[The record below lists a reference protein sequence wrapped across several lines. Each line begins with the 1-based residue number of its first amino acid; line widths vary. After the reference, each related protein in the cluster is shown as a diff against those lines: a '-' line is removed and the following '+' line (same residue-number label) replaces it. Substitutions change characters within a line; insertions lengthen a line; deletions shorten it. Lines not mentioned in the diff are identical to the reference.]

1 MAALSPQQLLQRRVY
16 RLTFG
21 IVVAC
26 FAAFSLDFPLANLIL
41 VLTAKFLTI
50 PAAPS
55 VKGLLVLVLSLIV
68 MPLLFSGFVMLFG
81 FEPQIMIVMLSLLLV
96 WFYYLGTE
104 QKFVLLATFGII
116 FLVLISFFGVLNGV
130 AVTVLTENL
139 IKVSVIALLIY
150 MLAHSL
156 FPEPQQDFQ
165 LPTSPY
171 SEFVRTLIAV
181 KSVIVLMPLLVYYL
195 YVLPSH
201 ALLVL
206 VFSAMFLMQVSTKES
221 LKAIKL
227 YFIVN
232 IVSALLAIAT
242 YEFFVMIPSLVYLLL
257 FMATIGM
264 YFGREIFIGSKL
276 GKVYAGAITG
286 YLVLFSGLALSNDNS
301 IDAKSWDRLV
311 QILFACSYI
320 VIVAHSLER
329 WLFRR
334 WKVRF
339 AHRLNLTKAS

>member
-1 MAALSPQQLLQRRVY
+1 MSPEQLLKQRVY

-21 IVVAC
+21 MVVAC
-26 FAAFSLDFPLANLIL
+26 YAAFTLDFPLSNLIL
-41 VLTAKFLTI
+41 VLAAKFLTV

-55 VKGLLVLVLSLIV
+55 LKGLLVLVISLII
-68 MPLLFSGFVMLFG
+68 MPLLFSAFVMLFG
-81 FEPQIMIVMLSLLLV
+81 FEPQIMVIMLSLILM

-104 QKFVLLATFGII
+104 QKFVLLATFGIV

-130 AVTVLTENL
+130 AVTALTENL
-139 IKVSVIALLIY
+139 IKATFIALLIY
-150 MLAHSL
+150 IIAHTF
-156 FPEPQQDFQ
+156 FPEKRQDFQ
-165 LPTSPY
+165 LPASPY
-171 SEFVRTLIAV
+171 SEFARALIAI
-181 KSVIVLMPLLVYYL
+181 KSVIVLLPLLLFYL
-195 YVLPSH
+195 YFLPSH

-206 VFSAMFLMQVSTKES
+206 IFSAMFLMQVSTKES
-221 LKAIKL
+221 LKALKL

-232 IVSALLAIAT
+232 IVSAIFAIAT
-242 YEFFVMIPSLVYLLL
+242 YELFVMIPSLIYLML
-257 FMATIGM
+257 FMATVGI

-276 GKVYAGAITG
+276 GKVYAGAIAG

-301 IDAKSWDRLV
+301 IDTKSWDRLI

-334 WKVRF
+334 WKTKF
-339 AHRLNLTKAS
+339 ADRLGLNESA